1 MLHYLRLLRIPNL
14 LMIPFTMYLLRYG
27 IVQPALEYVYSFQ
40 LSIGTM
46 NLSFPDGLFLIVIL
60 INMLLGAA
68 GYVINDYFDRKI
80 DSINRPNKVI
90 VGKKIPRRNAIILHF
105 VLNGSAFLL
114 AAYLSWQ
121 IRKPMILI
129 VYVALSGI
137 FWLYSTN
144 YKKQFIIG
152 NFVVSLLTTLVPLQV
167 AYFDIIALNE
177 TYGQAMILQNQSF
190 KALLYWILAFGGFAF
205 LSNFVREIVKDMEDY
220 EGDMNYHCKSF
231 PIVLGI
237 NTTKIVVATIFLFI
251 ATMIGFLYINFLH
264 DPLSKWYLLFT
275 LILPLLLGIFLIIK
289 AQKAKHYHQISIGLK
304 IFMLLGVCYTLIA
317 RYVMVFNF

>member
-1 MLHYLRLLRIPNL
+1 MLNYLRLLRIPNL

-27 IVQPALEYVYSFQ
+27 IIQPALKYVYSFQ
-40 LSIGTM
+40 LQIGTM
-46 NLSFPDGLFLIVIL
+46 DLVFSDYLFLIVIL
-60 INMLLGAA
+60 INIFLGAA

-105 VLNGSAFLL
+105 VLNGIAFLL

-121 IRKPMILI
+121 IRKPMVFV

-144 YKKQFIIG
+144 YKKQFLIG
-152 NFVVSLLTTLVPLQV
+152 NFVVSILTALVPLQV
-167 AYFDIIALNE
+167 AYFDVIALNQE
-177 TYGQAMILQNQSF
+177 YGQTMILQNQNF
-190 KALLYWILAFGGFAF
+190 KVLLYWILAFGVFAF

-220 EGDMNYHCKSF
+220 EGDMNYHCKSL

-237 NTTKIVVATIFLFI
+237 NITKTVVASFFLVI
-251 ATMIGFLYINFLH
+251 ATLISLLYIKFLY

-275 LILPLLLGIFLIIK
+275 QISPLLLGIFLIIK
-289 AQKAKHYHQISIGLK
+289 AKKAQHYHRISIGLK
-304 IFMLLGVCYTLIA
+304 ILMLLGVCYTLIA
-317 RYVMVFNF
+317 RYVIVAI